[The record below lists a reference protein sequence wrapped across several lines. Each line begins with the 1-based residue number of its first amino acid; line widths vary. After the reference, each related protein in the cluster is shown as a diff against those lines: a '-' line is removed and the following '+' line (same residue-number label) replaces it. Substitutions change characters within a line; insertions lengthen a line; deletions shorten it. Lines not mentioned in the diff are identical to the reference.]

1 MQLKYAIE
9 IINMKPTAQ
18 LKDEHHDIKLMLQIL
33 EKICAKIEHGEK
45 VKKAHLESIMEYFSA
60 FVGDC
65 HLAKEEDMLFPAM
78 EKAGVP
84 KGGGPIGD
92 LRVVHTIARSYISV
106 MNEAVL
112 KYPADVSN
120 AKTFTQNAREYIELL
135 KAHIDTEDM
144 LFPLAENY
152 ISEEGKKNL
161 AEEFKQFE
169 RTRIGSS
176 KQTKFHKLLN
186 RMKTTYL

>member
-1 MQLKYAIE
+1 
-9 IINMKPTAQ
+9 
-18 LKDEHHDIKLMLQIL
+18 
-33 EKICAKIEHGEK
+33 
-45 VKKAHLESIMEYFSA
+45 
-60 FVGDC
+60 
-65 HLAKEEDMLFPAM
+65 MLFPAM

-84 KGGGPIGD
+84 QGGGPIGD

-120 AKTFTQNAREYIELL
+120 DKIFTQNAREYIELL
-135 KAHIDTEDM
+135 KSHIDTEDM

-152 ISEEGKKNL
+152 ISEKVKNKL
-161 AEEFKQFE
+161 TEEFMKFE
-169 RTRIGSS
+169 CTRIGS
-176 KQTKFHKLLN
+176 KRKTIFQNLLN

>member
-1 MQLKYAIE
+1 
-9 IINMKPTAQ
+9 MKPTAP

-33 EKICAKIEHGEK
+33 DKICTKIEHGEK
-45 VKKAHLESIMEYFSA
+45 VKKAHLESIMEFFSD
-60 FVGDC
+60 FVVEC

-84 KGGGPIGD
+84 QGGGPIGD

-112 KYPADVSN
+112 KYPADAN
-120 AKTFTQNAREYIELL
+120 NDKIFTQNAREYIELL
-135 KAHIDTEDM
+135 KSHIDTEDM

-152 ISEEGKKNL
+152 ISEKVKKNL
-161 AEEFKQFE
+161 TEEFKKFE
-169 RTRIGSS
+169 RTRIGSER
-176 KQTKFHKLLN
+176 KTTFQKLLN
-186 RMKTTYL
+186 HLITTYI

>member
-1 MQLKYAIE
+1 
-9 IINMKPTAQ
+9 MKPTAQ

-33 EKICAKIEHGEK
+33 DKICVKIEHGEK
-45 VKKAHLESIMEYFSA
+45 VKKAHLESMMEFFSD
-60 FVGDC
+60 FVGEC

-84 KGGGPIGD
+84 QGGGPIGD

-120 AKTFTQNAREYIELL
+120 DKIFTQNAREYIELL
-135 KAHIDTEDM
+135 KSHIDTEDM

-152 ISEEGKKNL
+152 ISEKVMKNL
-161 AEEFKQFE
+161 TEEFKKFE
-169 RTRIGSS
+169 RTRIGTD

-186 RMKTTYL
+186 HLKLTYI

>member
-1 MQLKYAIE
+1 V
-9 IINMKPTAQ
+9 
-18 LKDEHHDIKLMLQIL
+18 
-33 EKICAKIEHGEK
+33 GE
-45 VKKAHLESIMEYFSA
+45 
-60 FVGDC
+60 C
-65 HLAKEEDMLFPAM
+65 HLTKEEDMLFPAM

-84 KGGGPIGD
+84 QGGGPIGD

-120 AKTFTQNAREYIELL
+120 DKIFTQNAREYIELL

-152 ISEEGKKNL
+152 ISEKVKKNL
-161 AEEFKQFE
+161 TEEFKKFE
-169 RTRIGSS
+169 RARIGSER
-176 KQTKFHKLLN
+176 KTTFQKLLN
-186 RMKTTYL
+186 HLKTTYL